1 MYMWR
6 LHQYANSLIK
16 FMFLNLLENNFFYNR
31 LLQFSE
37 RNDTKLRMYE
47 ELETMI
53 NDYSFQIIY

>member
-6 LHQYANSLIK
+6 LHQYANSSIK
-16 FMFLNLLENNFFYNR
+16 FMFLSLLETNFFYKR
-31 LLQFSE
+31 LLQISE
-37 RNDTKLRMYE
+37 RNDTKLGMYE